1 MAYFRKLKNGLTLMH
16 TLVDHCAQLELLQFA
31 CFPTLD
37 DDQRFKAKHYRKH
50 IEIFPEGQFV
60 VLDGDRV
67 VGSTST
73 IRLDFDFEHVNHTFD
88 EVIQGGYLTSHQPQ
102 GAWLYGADIGT
113 HPDYRGKGIA
123 GALYEARQEA
133 VWRLGLKG
141 QVTAGMLPGY
151 DKYRK
156 QYTVP
161 EYYERVVS
169 GVIFDPTVG
178 MQIKAGFE
186 PRGLLANYLNDP
198 VCDNYSVL
206 LVLPAEKQ
214 VRNASREAAMSYI
227 HLETEVPGPKA
238 KEVLARR
245 ASAFP
250 SGWAKATDVVV
261 ERAQGSLI
269 FDIDGNTLIDMA
281 GGIGMLA
288 VGHSPAP
295 VVEAIT
301 QQAAKYIHPC
311 ALVTTYEPMVRVAEI
326 LNEVTPGK
334 HTKKTLLAN
343 SGAEGVENAVKLSRK
358 FTGRQTVIC
367 FEGAYHGRT
376 LLTLSLTSKY
386 GLFKKGY
393 GPFAPEIVRLPF
405 PNLYRTPEGMTQE
418 EYLAY
423 SIKQLDH
430 ALIAQVDPS
439 AVAAILI
446 EPVQGEAGFIPVPAP
461 FLRRLRELCDQHGI
475 VLIADEVQCGM
486 GRTGRLFACEHY
498 DVVPDIIVT
507 AKALGAGMPIAAITG
522 RAEIMD
528 CAHPG
533 GIGGTYGGSPVACA
547 AAIAALDIL
556 RDENFQAHSNE
567 LAAVMRDEMESWK
580 KQYPIVGDVRGL
592 GPMLLVEFVADRE
605 TRTPLDA
612 PEVLAVVRNAAARG
626 VILMRAGLYSNCIR
640 FLPPLNMPLD
650 MAREALAIVGKSIEA
665 VCETHLATASAGAR

>member
-16 TLVDHCAQLELLQFA
+16 TQADHCAQLELLQFA

-37 DDQRFKAKHYRKH
+37 DDQRFKAKHCRKH

-67 VGSTST
+67 IGSTST

-113 HPDYRGKGIA
+113 HPDYRGRGIA

-169 GVIFDPTVG
+169 GAIFDPTVG

-269 FDIDGNTLIDMA
+269 FDVDGNTLIDMA

-288 VGHSPAP
+288 VGHSPAS
-295 VVEAIT
+295 VVKAIT

-334 HTKKTLLAN
+334 HAKKTLLAN

-612 PEVLAVVRNAAARG
+612 PEVLAIVRNAAARG